1 MSLVI
6 VSRRSWHDQDACDLG
21 EAMKEEGMI
30 FVTGSESPNRI
41 GTSRQWHPAWQALAF
56 CVTMVSKLEIDNHY
70 LRILL

>member
-1 MSLVI
+1 
-6 VSRRSWHDQDACDLG
+6 
-21 EAMKEEGMI
+21 MKEEGMI